1 MPSMS
6 VAGLRAAAKNLAL
19 IGKVGS
25 TELSRDALREGARVV
40 SRAAAAGTYQN
51 FIMRTGAIRFGFGV
65 RVAKELK
72 GEELA
77 AFVVQR
83 ETALA
88 LRPTKKRSRK
98 PKPTKGVAYWWRY
111 LEFGT
116 TGRKTA
122 KTPKF
127 LRKAKVSKSPRVL
140 ARQSKA
146 LARYTAAKSQG
157 DIKAR
162 NWIRPAFAANAPGAV
177 DTFGA
182 NFRRRVEAAVNSL
195 SKT

>member
-6 VAGLRAAAKNLAL
+6 VLGLRAAAKNLAL

-25 TELSRDALREGARVV
+25 TELSREAVRDAAQVIR
-40 SRAAAAGTYQN
+40 RAAAAGTYQN
-51 FIMRTGAIRFGFGV
+51 FIKRTGAIRFGFGV

-88 LRPTKKRSRK
+88 LRPSKKRSKK
-98 PKPTKGVAYWWRY
+98 PKPTEAIAYWWRY

-116 TGRKTA
+116 TGRKSV
-122 KTPKF
+122 KTPGF
-127 LRKAKVSKSPRVL
+127 LRKGKPSKSARVL

-146 LARYTAAKSQG
+146 SARYDAAKSQG
-157 DIKAR
+157 DIKPR
-162 NWIRPAFAANAPGAV
+162 NWIRPAFAANAPGAIN
-177 DTFGA
+177 TFGA
-182 NFRRRVEAAVNSL
+182 SFRRRVEAAVNSL
-195 SKT
+195 PKT